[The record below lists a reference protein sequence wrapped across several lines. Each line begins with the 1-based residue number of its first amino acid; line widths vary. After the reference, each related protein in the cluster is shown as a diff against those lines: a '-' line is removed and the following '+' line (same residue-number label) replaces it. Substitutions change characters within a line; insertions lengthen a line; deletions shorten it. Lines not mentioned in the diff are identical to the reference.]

1 VAMSVV
7 VAVACVAARVL
18 ARGQGHGGRRGQ
30 DDDGALWEDGGRED
44 GGREEGGGAAGM
56 EGAAMVK
63 GQRNASWRGRKR
75 LMSPAGV
82 VQAAQPWQAAAS
94 VHGEDGRS
102 IGGFQSLSVFR
113 ACRLIRIH
121 GGRAGGGAG
130 LRKHFHAGRPPR

>member
-30 DDDGALWEDGGRED
+30 DYDGALWED

-102 IGGFQSLSVFR
+102 IGGFQSLSVDPDTR
-113 ACRLIRIH
+113 RSSRRWSWLAKALSCRST
-121 GGRAGGGAG
+121 AT
-130 LRKHFHAGRPPR
+130 FS